1 MNTDDKVMRSFDT
14 GATRDTA
21 EGKLDMEG
29 FTHPMVMKQFAKY
42 MNMNR
47 LQSDGQLRDS
57 DNWQKGIPIDAYM
70 KSLKRH
76 VDEVWLNHRG
86 FRQEAGPVAA
96 LCGIMFNSMGMLHE
110 ILKVNDWKLQ
120 DFDDTMPTPEMKGRQ
135 DALRRK
141 GEMNAEGQL
150 LLPLVPE
157 PTSFCGSIPDNRC
170 HDCTPQCDYNIPE
183 PDPKPFK
190 MDKTGFC
197 MCEFD
202 ATCGDCLCVVDCG
215 NMIVDTNNARFA
227 EDQEKLED
235 VPGLPMCFGW
245 CGVEHCGNC
254 PDKPECDT
262 MPECTD
268 CDFRSECAT
277 DWGRG
282 AEAAHKLPVTPM
294 IHTFEPPVEV
304 PEGKMLMPVVHTDEV
319 LPVFKNS
326 GCNGCMSR
334 MKLFSLYP
342 CNECFR
348 NNKTSFN
355 CHDYYVHQDEC

>member
-1 MNTDDKVMRSFDT
+1 MSDDKVMRSFDT

-76 VDEVWLNHRG
+76 VDELWQGHRG
-86 FRQEAGPVAA
+86 FPTESGMIAA

-110 ILKVNDWKLQ
+110 ILKESGWQLQ
-120 DFDDTMPTPEMKGRQ
+120 DFDDTQPTPEMKGRQ

-141 GEMNAEGQL
+141 GAMNAKGQL
-150 LLPLVPE
+150 LLEAPE
-157 PTSFCGSIPDNRC
+157 KEDIPDSFCGSVPDDDRC
-170 HDCTPQCDYNIPE
+170 HDCTPQCDYNIP
-183 PDPKPFK
+183 
-190 MDKTGFC
+190 
-197 MCEFD
+197 
-202 ATCGDCLCVVDCG
+202 
-215 NMIVDTNNARFA
+215 
-227 EDQEKLED
+227 KLP
-235 VPGLPMCFGW
+235 VCYGW
-245 CGVEHCGNC
+245 CGGVECGKCSN
-254 PDKPECDT
+254 KPECDALG
-262 MPECTD
+262 ECHD
-268 CDFRSECAT
+268 CDLRAGCAN

-282 AEAAHKLPVTPM
+282 AQAAREPLVTPVV
-294 IHTFEPPVEV
+294 HTFEPPAE
-304 PEGKMLMPVVHTDEV
+304 EV

-342 CNECFR
+342 CNLCFR